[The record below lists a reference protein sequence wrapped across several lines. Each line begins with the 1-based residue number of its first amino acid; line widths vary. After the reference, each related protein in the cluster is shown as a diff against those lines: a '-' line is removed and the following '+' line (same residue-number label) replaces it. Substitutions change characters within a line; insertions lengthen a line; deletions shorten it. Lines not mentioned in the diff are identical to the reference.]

1 MFERE
6 TYMKNKKLLPILLIL
21 SAFTISGCGSSKPSS
36 SPISS
41 SEEPST
47 SEPSSSSS
55 EESKPSSSS
64 SSAKPSSSSSSAK
77 PSSSSS
83 QPSSSSA
90 QPSSSSSSSSS
101 SSRPE
106 SQYFVKDITV
116 KLDPGI
122 KKAEEGQTL
131 EPYNLSFTF
140 DDELF
145 LGNPKKYNNDLSMLS
160 LGASLA
166 TMNKTKG
173 TAFFTEAEFEDIA
186 SHDYDGDPTKDTMAY
201 FMAHKTIGNYELV
214 TVSFRGFDYGLE
226 WANNFT
232 IGKTGDHEGFAARGA
247 ETYEALKTYLNTY
260 AKDKSLKVWING
272 YSRAGALSNM
282 LASLILR
289 NNELAI
295 TQDNLFVY
303 TFEAPA
309 SLTDEHA
316 IAYPNVHNIINDA
329 DLITFIPPA
338 QYELYR
344 CGKDYQIYD
353 PNVATLMNQFDEGM
367 NFPEFEEIDENTT
380 NDAQYRDFLLKS
392 IFEHEITDEED
403 EKSYADNREQY
414 VNNYQ
419 AGLSNAIGY
428 IFALSDNTR
437 SQLLAN
443 LKGLGMGAIFII
455 GDETGAKMAEFIK
468 PYLDKDNVPYTE
480 EGLLSDCAVLV
491 KGIRN
496 LFFTVLLSLAAD
508 GASSNDLGRL
518 LDMHYPETT
527 YVLLQNAHAKA
538 EADPK

>member
-1 MFERE
+1 MFKRE
-6 TYMKNKKLLPILLIL
+6 TYMKNKKFLPIILII

-41 SEEPST
+41 SEEPPA

-64 SSAKPSSSSSSAK
+64 SSAKPSSSSSS
-77 PSSSSS
+77 
-83 QPSSSSA
+83 
-90 QPSSSSSSSSS
+90 SSS

-106 SQYFVKDITV
+106 SEYFVKDITAQ
-116 KLDPGI
+116 LDPGI

-145 LGNPKKYNNDLSMLS
+145 LGNPKEYNNDLSMLS
-160 LGASLA
+160 FGASLA

-173 TAFFTEAEFEDIA
+173 TAFFTEAEFENITP
-186 SHDYDGDPTKDTMAY
+186 HDYDSDPTKDTIGY
-201 FMAHKTIGNYELV
+201 FMAHKTIGDYELV
-214 TVSFRGFDYGLE
+214 TVSFRGFDYGME

-289 NNELAI
+289 NNELSI

-309 SLTDEHA
+309 SLIETNA
-316 IAYPNVHNIINDA
+316 IAYPNVHNVINDA
-329 DLITFIPPA
+329 DLITYIPPE

-344 CGKDYQIYD
+344 CGVDFQIYD
-353 PNVATLMNQFDEGM
+353 PEVASLVNAFDAGIA
-367 NFPEFEEIDENTT
+367 FPEFQEAGDNK
-380 NDAQYRDFLLKS
+380 NDTQYRDFILNS
-392 IFEHEITDEED
+392 VFNHEITSEED
-403 EKSYADNREQY
+403 EKRYANNREQY

-419 AGLSNAIGY
+419 TGLSNGIGY
-428 IFALSDNTR
+428 IFALSSETR
-437 SQLLAN
+437 SRLMKDIQPSAGDL
-443 LKGLGMGAIFII
+443 I
-455 GDETGAKMAEFIK
+455 GDETGAALANFLK
-468 PYLDKDNVPYTE
+468 PYLIQDNVPFTD
-480 EGLLSDCAVLV
+480 EGLLADCAVVV
-491 KGIRN
+491 KGVGN
-496 LFFTVLLSLAAD
+496 LFGAILLYFVFVEAYK
-508 GASSNDLGRL
+508 NDLSRL
-518 LDMHYPETT
+518 IDMHYPETT
-527 YVLLQNAHAKA
+527 YVLLKNAHSKA
-538 EADPK
+538 QA

>member
-47 SEPSSSSS
+47 SEPASSSS

-64 SSAKPSSSSSSAK
+64 SSAKPSTSSSSAK
-77 PSSSSS
+77 PSSSST
-83 QPSSSSA
+83 

-106 SQYFVKDITV
+106 SEYFVKDITV
-116 KLDPGI
+116 QLDPGI

-145 LGNPKKYNNDLSMLS
+145 LGNPKEYNNDLSMLS

-173 TAFFTEAEFEDIA
+173 TAFFTEAEFEDIT

-201 FMAHKTIGNYELV
+201 FMAHKTIGDYELV

-260 AKDKSLKVWING
+260 TKDKSLKVWING

-289 NNELAI
+289 NNELVI

-380 NDAQYRDFLLKS
+380 NDFEYRDYLLKS

-403 EKSYADNREQY
+403 EKRYANNREQY

-419 AGLSNAIGY
+419 TGLSNAIGY
-428 IFALSDNTR
+428 IFALSDDTR
-437 SQLLAN
+437 SQLLAD
-443 LKGLGMGAIFII
+443 LKDLKFGALAII

-480 EGLLSDCAVLV
+480 EGLVSDCAVLV
-491 KGIRN
+491 KGIGN
-496 LFFTVLLSLAAD
+496 LFLALLLSLAAD
-508 GASSNDLGRL
+508 GAPSNDIGRL

>member
-47 SEPSSSSS
+47 SEPTSSSS
-55 EESKPSSSS
+55 EESKPVSSS

-106 SQYFVKDITV
+106 SEYFVKDITV
-116 KLDPGI
+116 QLDPGI
-122 KKAEEGQTL
+122 KKVEEGQTL

-145 LGNPKKYNNDLSMLS
+145 LGNPNEYNTDLSMLS
-160 LGASLA
+160 FGASLA
-166 TMNKTKG
+166 TINKTKG
-173 TAFFTEAEFEDIA
+173 TAFFTEAEFEDITP
-186 SHDYDGDPTKDTMAY
+186 HDYDSDPTKDTIGY

-214 TVSFRGFDYGLE
+214 TVSFRGFDYGME

-232 IGKTGDHEGFAARGA
+232 VGKTGDHEGFAARGA

-295 TQDNLFVY
+295 TQENLFVY

-309 SLTDEHA
+309 SLIEANA
-316 IAYPNVHNIINDA
+316 ITYPNVHNVINDA
-329 DLITFIPPA
+329 DLITYIPPE

-344 CGKDYQIYD
+344 CGVDFQIYD
-353 PNVATLMNQFDEGM
+353 PEVASLVNAFDEGIA
-367 NFPEFEEIDENTT
+367 FPEFQEAGDSK
-380 NDAQYRDFLLKS
+380 NDTQYRDFILKS
-392 IFEHEITDEED
+392 VFNHEITDESD
-403 EKSYADNREQY
+403 EEKYANNREQY

-419 AGLSNAIGY
+419 TGLSNGIGY
-428 IFALSDNTR
+428 IFALSSETR
-437 SQLLAN
+437 SRLMKDIQPSA
-443 LKGLGMGAIFII
+443 GDII
-455 GDETGAKMAEFIK
+455 GDQTGAALANFLK
-468 PYLDKDNVPYTE
+468 PYLIEDNVPFTE
-480 EGLLSDCAVLV
+480 EGLLADCAIVVKGVGNLFGTILLYFVLV
-491 KGIRN
+491 EAYK
-496 LFFTVLLSLAAD
+496 
-508 GASSNDLGRL
+508 NDLSRL
-518 LDMHYPETT
+518 IDMHYPETT

-538 EADPK
+538 KTGLR

>member
-6 TYMKNKKLLPILLIL
+6 TYMKNKKLLPILFIL

-41 SEEPST
+41 SEEPSA
-47 SEPSSSSS
+47 SEPTSSSS
-55 EESKPSSSS
+55 EESKSTSSSSSVKPSTSSSSAQPSSS
-64 SSAKPSSSSSSAK
+64 SSAKPSSSS
-77 PSSSSS
+77 
-83 QPSSSSA
+83 A
-90 QPSSSSSSSSS
+90 QPSNSSSSSSS

-116 KLDPGI
+116 QLDPGI

-145 LGNPKKYNNDLSMLS
+145 LGNPKEYNNDLSMLS

-173 TAFFTEAEFEDIA
+173 TAFFTEAEFEDI
-186 SHDYDGDPTKDTMAY
+186 STHDYDGDPTKDTMAY
-201 FMAHKTIGNYELV
+201 FMAHKTIGDYELV

-367 NFPEFEEIDENTT
+367 NFPEFQEFDEIKSDV
-380 NDAQYRDFLLKS
+380 QFRDS
-392 IFEHEITDEED
+392 ILDSVFNHEITDESDKERC
-403 EKSYADNREQY
+403 ANTREQY
-414 VNNYQ
+414 VDNYQ
-419 AGLSNAIGY
+419 AGLSNGIGY
-428 IFALSDNTR
+428 IFAMKASTR
-437 SQLLAN
+437 SQLIED
-443 LKGLGMGAIFII
+443 LKGLGFGAALIL
-455 GDETGAKMAEFIK
+455 GDETGEEMAKFLK
-468 PYLDKDNVPYTE
+468 PYLDKDNVPYSE
-480 EGLLSDCAVLV
+480 EGLASDCAVLMR
-491 KGIRN
+491 GIIF
-496 LFFTVLLSLAAD
+496 LFGTILSYFLQD
-508 GASSNDLGRL
+508 GAEKSDLTRL

>member
-1 MFERE
+1 
-6 TYMKNKKLLPILLIL
+6 MKNKKLLPILLIL

-47 SEPSSSSS
+47 SEPTSSSS
-55 EESKPSSSS
+55 EESKPVSSS

-106 SQYFVKDITV
+106 SEYFVKDITV
-116 KLDPGI
+116 QLDPGI
-122 KKAEEGQTL
+122 KKVEEGQTL

-145 LGNPKKYNNDLSMLS
+145 LGNPNEYNTDLSMLS
-160 LGASLA
+160 FGASLA
-166 TMNKTKG
+166 TINKTKG
-173 TAFFTEAEFEDIA
+173 TAFFTEAEFEDITP
-186 SHDYDGDPTKDTMAY
+186 HDYDSDPTKDTIGY

-214 TVSFRGFDYGLE
+214 TVSFRGFDYGME

-232 IGKTGDHEGFAARGA
+232 VGKTGDHEGFAARGA

-295 TQDNLFVY
+295 TQENLFVY

-309 SLTDEHA
+309 SLIEANA
-316 IAYPNVHNIINDA
+316 ITYPNVHNVINDA
-329 DLITFIPPA
+329 DLITYIPPE

-344 CGKDYQIYD
+344 CGVDFQIYD
-353 PNVATLMNQFDEGM
+353 PEVASLVNAFDEGIA
-367 NFPEFEEIDENTT
+367 FPEFQEAGDSK
-380 NDAQYRDFLLKS
+380 NDTQYRDFILKS
-392 IFEHEITDEED
+392 VFNHEITDESD
-403 EKSYADNREQY
+403 EEKYANNREQY

-419 AGLSNAIGY
+419 TGLSNGIGY
-428 IFALSDNTR
+428 IFALSSETR
-437 SQLLAN
+437 SRLMKDIQPSA
-443 LKGLGMGAIFII
+443 GDII
-455 GDETGAKMAEFIK
+455 GDQTGAALANFLK
-468 PYLDKDNVPYTE
+468 PYLIEDNVPFTE
-480 EGLLSDCAVLV
+480 EGLLADCAIVVKGVGNLFGTILLYFVLV
-491 KGIRN
+491 EAYK
-496 LFFTVLLSLAAD
+496 
-508 GASSNDLGRL
+508 NDLSRL
-518 LDMHYPETT
+518 IDMHYPETT

-538 EADPK
+538 KTGLR

>member
-21 SAFTISGCGSSKPSS
+21 SAFTISGCGSSKSS
-36 SPISS
+36 SSSISS

-47 SEPSSSSS
+47 SEPASSSS

-64 SSAKPSSSSSSAK
+64 SSAK
-77 PSSSSS
+77 
-83 QPSSSSA
+83 PSSSSA

-145 LGNPKKYNNDLSMLS
+145 LGNPKEYNNDLSMLS

-173 TAFFTEAEFEDIA
+173 TAFFTEAEFEDIT

-344 CGKDYQIYD
+344 CGVDFQIYD
-353 PNVATLMNQFDEGM
+353 PEVATLMNAFDPDIA
-367 NFPEFEEIDENTT
+367 FPEFQEAGDNK
-380 NDAQYRDFLLKS
+380 NDTQYRDFILNS
-392 IFEHEITDEED
+392 VFNHEITGESDEER
-403 EKSYADNREQY
+403 YANNREQY

-419 AGLSNAIGY
+419 TGLSNGIGY
-428 IFALSDNTR
+428 IFALSSETR
-437 SQLLAN
+437 SRLMKDIQPSAGDL
-443 LKGLGMGAIFII
+443 I
-455 GDETGAKMAEFIK
+455 GDETGAALANFLK
-468 PYLDKDNVPYTE
+468 PYLIEDNVPFTE
-480 EGLLSDCAVLV
+480 EGLLADCAIVV
-491 KGIRN
+491 KGVGN
-496 LFFTVLLSLAAD
+496 LFGAVLLYFVFFETYK
-508 GASSNDLGRL
+508 NDLSRL
-518 LDMHYPETT
+518 IDMHYPETT

>member
-6 TYMKNKKLLPILLIL
+6 TYMKNKKLLPILFIL

-47 SEPSSSSS
+47 SEPASSSS
-55 EESKPSSSS
+55 EESKPASSS

-116 KLDPGI
+116 QLDPGI

-145 LGNPKKYNNDLSMLS
+145 LGNPKEYNNDLSMLS

-173 TAFFTEAEFEDIA
+173 TAFFTEAEFEDI
-186 SHDYDGDPTKDTMAY
+186 STHDYDGDPTKDTMAY

-247 ETYEALKTYLNTY
+247 ETYEAFKTYLNTY
-260 AKDKSLKVWING
+260 TKDKSLKVWING

-295 TQDNLFVY
+295 TQENLFVY

-380 NDAQYRDFLLKS
+380 NDFEYRDYLLKS
-392 IFEHEITDEED
+392 IFEHEVTDEED
-403 EKSYADNREQY
+403 EKRYANNREQY

-419 AGLSNAIGY
+419 TGLSNAIGY
-428 IFALSDNTR
+428 IFALSGDTR
-437 SQLLAN
+437 SQLLAD
-443 LKGLGMGAIFII
+443 LKGLGMGAILII
-455 GDETGAKMAEFIK
+455 GDETGAKMAEFLK

-491 KGIRN
+491 KGIGN
-496 LFFTVLLSLAAD
+496 LFLALLLSLAAD
-508 GASSNDLGRL
+508 GAPSNDLGRL

>member
-6 TYMKNKKLLPILLIL
+6 TYMKNKKFLPIILII
-21 SAFTISGCGSSKPSS
+21 SAFTISGCGSSKPSF

-41 SEEPST
+41 SEEPPA

-64 SSAKPSSSSSSAK
+64 SSSAK
-77 PSSSSS
+77 
-83 QPSSSSA
+83 
-90 QPSSSSSSSSS
+90 PSSSSSSSSS

-116 KLDPGI
+116 QLDPGI

-145 LGNPKKYNNDLSMLS
+145 LGNPKEYNNDLSMLS
-160 LGASLA
+160 FGASLA

-173 TAFFTEAEFEDIA
+173 TAFFTEAGFEDITP
-186 SHDYDGDPTKDTMAY
+186 HDYDSDPTKDTIGY
-201 FMAHKTIGNYELV
+201 FMAHKTIGDYELV
-214 TVSFRGFDYGLE
+214 TVSFRGFDYGME

-282 LASLILR
+282 LSSLILR

-295 TQDNLFVY
+295 TQENLFVY

-309 SLTDEHA
+309 SLIETNA
-316 IAYPNVHNIINDA
+316 IAYPNVHNVINDA
-329 DLITFIPPA
+329 DLITYIPPE

-344 CGKDYQIYD
+344 CGVDYQIYD

-367 NFPEFEEIDENTT
+367 NFPEFQEMDENTT
-380 NDAQYRDFLLKS
+380 NDAQYRDFLLKTV
-392 IFEHEITDEED
+392 FEHEITDEED
-403 EKSYADNREQY
+403 EKRYANNREQY

-419 AGLSNAIGY
+419 TGLSNGIGY
-428 IFALSDNTR
+428 IFALTSSTR
-437 SQLLAN
+437 SKLLAD
-443 LKGLGMGAIFII
+443 LKDLGLGALSII
-455 GDETGAKMAEFIK
+455 NDETGAKMAEFLK
-468 PYLDKDNVPYTE
+468 PYLVKDNVPFTE
-480 EGLLSDCAVLV
+480 EGLIADCAVLV
-491 KGIRN
+491 KGIGN
-496 LFFTVLLSLAAD
+496 LFQAILLSYAFG
-508 GASSNDLGRL
+508 GAPANDLSRL

-527 YVLLQNAHAKA
+527 YVLLKNAHSKA
-538 EADPK
+538 QA

>member
-1 MFERE
+1 MFKRE
-6 TYMKNKKLLPILLIL
+6 TYMKNKKFLPIILII

-41 SEEPST
+41 SEEPPA

-64 SSAKPSSSSSSAK
+64 SSAKPSSSSSS
-77 PSSSSS
+77 
-83 QPSSSSA
+83 
-90 QPSSSSSSSSS
+90 SSS

-106 SQYFVKDITV
+106 SEYFVKDITV
-116 KLDPGI
+116 QLDPGI

-145 LGNPKKYNNDLSMLS
+145 LGNPKEYNNDLSMLS
-160 LGASLA
+160 FGASLA

-173 TAFFTEAEFEDIA
+173 TAFFTEAEFENITP
-186 SHDYDGDPTKDTMAY
+186 HDYDSDPTKDTIGY
-201 FMAHKTIGNYELV
+201 FMAHKTIGDYELV
-214 TVSFRGFDYGLE
+214 TVSFRGFDYGME

-289 NNELAI
+289 NNELSI

-309 SLTDEHA
+309 SLIETNA
-316 IAYPNVHNIINDA
+316 IAYPNVHNVINDA
-329 DLITFIPPA
+329 DLITYIPPE

-344 CGKDYQIYD
+344 CGVDFQIYD
-353 PNVATLMNQFDEGM
+353 PEVASLVNAFDAGIA
-367 NFPEFEEIDENTT
+367 FPEFQEAGDNK
-380 NDAQYRDFLLKS
+380 NDTQYRDFILNS
-392 IFEHEITDEED
+392 VFNHEITSEED
-403 EKSYADNREQY
+403 EKRYANNREQY

-419 AGLSNAIGY
+419 TGLSNGIGY
-428 IFALSDNTR
+428 IFALSSETR
-437 SQLLAN
+437 SRLMKDIQPSAGDL
-443 LKGLGMGAIFII
+443 I
-455 GDETGAKMAEFIK
+455 GDETGAALANFLK
-468 PYLDKDNVPYTE
+468 PYLIQDNVPFTD
-480 EGLLSDCAVLV
+480 EGLLADCAVVV
-491 KGIRN
+491 KGVGN
-496 LFFTVLLSLAAD
+496 LFGAILLYFVFVEAYK
-508 GASSNDLGRL
+508 NDLSRL
-518 LDMHYPETT
+518 IDMHYPETT
-527 YVLLQNAHAKA
+527 YVLLKNAHSKA
-538 EADPK
+538 QA

>member
-6 TYMKNKKLLPILLIL
+6 TYMKNKKLLPIIFIL

-47 SEPSSSSS
+47 SEPASSSS
-55 EESKPSSSS
+55 EESKPASSS

-116 KLDPGI
+116 QLDPGI

-145 LGNPKKYNNDLSMLS
+145 LGNPKEYNNDLSMLS

-173 TAFFTEAEFEDIA
+173 TAFFTEAEFEDIT
-186 SHDYDGDPTKDTMAY
+186 SHDYDSDPTKDTIGY
-201 FMAHKTIGNYELV
+201 FMAHKTIGDYELV

-247 ETYEALKTYLNTY
+247 ETYEAFKTYLNTY
-260 AKDKSLKVWING
+260 TKDKSLKVWING

-380 NDAQYRDFLLKS
+380 NDFEYRDFLLKT

-403 EKSYADNREQY
+403 EKRYANNREQY

-419 AGLSNAIGY
+419 TGLSNAIGY
-428 IFALSDNTR
+428 IFALSDDTR
-437 SQLLAN
+437 SQLLAD
-443 LKGLGMGAIFII
+443 LKGLGFGAVSII

-491 KGIRN
+491 KGIGN
-496 LFFTVLLSLAAD
+496 LFLSVILSLAVD
-508 GASSNDLGRL
+508 GAPSNDTGRL

>member
-1 MFERE
+1 MYKSFMFERE
-6 TYMKNKKLLPILLIL
+6 TYMKNKKLLPILFIL
-21 SAFTISGCGSSKPSS
+21 SAFTISGCGAKPSS
-36 SPISS
+36 SPVPS
-41 SEEPST
+41 SEPTPS

-55 EESKPSSSS
+55 EEQKPSSSSS
-64 SSAKPSSSSSSAK
+64 SSAKPSSSSSSSA
-77 PSSSSS
+77 
-83 QPSSSSA
+83 SSSA

-106 SQYFVKDITV
+106 QQYFVKDIAV

-131 EPYNLSFTF
+131 EPYNLSFRF

-145 LGNPKKYNNDLSMLS
+145 LGNPKEYNNDLSMLS

-173 TAFFTEAEFEDIA
+173 TAFFTEAEFEDIT

-201 FMAHKTIGNYELV
+201 FMAHKTIDEYELV
-214 TVSFRGFDYGLE
+214 TVSFRGFDYDLE

-316 IAYPNVHNIINDA
+316 IDYPNVHNIINDA

-353 PNVATLMNQFDEGM
+353 PNVATLMNQFDEGIG
-367 NFPEFEEIDENTT
+367 FPEFEKIDDNTT
-380 NDAQYRDFLLKS
+380 NDFEYRDLLLKS

-403 EKSYADNREQY
+403 EKRYANNREQY

-419 AGLSNAIGY
+419 TGLSNAIGY
-428 IFALSDNTR
+428 IFALSGDTR
-437 SQLLAN
+437 SQLLTD
-443 LKGLGMGAIFII
+443 LKGLGFGAITII
-455 GDETGAKMAEFIK
+455 NDETGAKMAEFIK

-491 KGIRN
+491 KGIGN
-496 LFFTVLLSLAAD
+496 LFLAVLLSLAVD
-508 GASSNDLGRL
+508 GAPSKDIGRL

-527 YVLLQNAHAKA
+527 YVLLKNAHEKP
-538 EADPK
+538 EPLIS

>member
-1 MFERE
+1 MYKSFMFERE
-6 TYMKNKKLLPILLIL
+6 TYMKNKKLLPILFIL
-21 SAFTISGCGSSKPSS
+21 SAFTISGCGAKPSS
-36 SPISS
+36 SPVPS
-41 SEEPST
+41 SEPTPS

-55 EESKPSSSS
+55 EEQKPSSSSS
-64 SSAKPSSSSSSAK
+64 SSAKPSSSSSSSA
-77 PSSSSS
+77 
-83 QPSSSSA
+83 SSSA

-106 SQYFVKDITV
+106 QQYFVKDIAV

-131 EPYNLSFTF
+131 EPYNLSFRF

-145 LGNPKKYNNDLSMLS
+145 LGNPKEYNNDLSMLS

-173 TAFFTEAEFEDIA
+173 TAFFTEAEFEDIT

-201 FMAHKTIGNYELV
+201 FMAHKTIDEYELV

-289 NNELAI
+289 NNEIAI

-316 IAYPNVHNIINDA
+316 IDYPNVHNIINDA

-353 PNVATLMNQFDEGM
+353 PNVATLMNQFDEGIG
-367 NFPEFEEIDENTT
+367 FPEFEKIDDNTT
-380 NDAQYRDFLLKS
+380 NDFEYRDLLLKS

-403 EKSYADNREQY
+403 EKRYANNREQY

-419 AGLSNAIGY
+419 TGLSNAIGY
-428 IFALSDNTR
+428 IFALSGDTR
-437 SQLLAN
+437 SQLLTD
-443 LKGLGMGAIFII
+443 LKGLGFGAITII
-455 GDETGAKMAEFIK
+455 NDETGAKMAEFIK

-491 KGIRN
+491 KGIGN
-496 LFFTVLLSLAAD
+496 LFLAVLLSLAVD
-508 GASSNDLGRL
+508 GAPSKDIGRL

-527 YVLLQNAHAKA
+527 YVLLKNAHEKP
-538 EADPK
+538 EPLIS

>member
-6 TYMKNKKLLPILLIL
+6 TYMKNKKLLPILIIL

-47 SEPSSSSS
+47 SEPASSSS
-55 EESKPSSSS
+55 EESKPASSS

-77 PSSSSS
+77 
-83 QPSSSSA
+83 PSSSSA

-116 KLDPGI
+116 QLDPGI

-145 LGNPKKYNNDLSMLS
+145 LGNPKEYNNDLSMLS

-173 TAFFTEAEFEDIA
+173 TAFFTEAEFEDIT

-201 FMAHKTIGNYELV
+201 FMAHKTIGDYELV

-282 LASLILR
+282 LASLILI

-344 CGKDYQIYD
+344 CGKDFQIYD
-353 PNVATLMNQFDEGM
+353 PEVASLMNAFDPDIA
-367 NFPEFEEIDENTT
+367 FPEFQEAGDSK
-380 NDAQYRDFLLKS
+380 NDTQYRDFILNS
-392 IFEHEITDEED
+392 VFNHEITDESD
-403 EKSYADNREQY
+403 EEKYANNREQY

-419 AGLSNAIGY
+419 TGLSNGIGY
-428 IFALSDNTR
+428 IFALSSETR
-437 SQLLAN
+437 SRLMKDIQPSAGDLIGDQTGAALAN
-443 LKGLGMGAIFII
+443 FL
-455 GDETGAKMAEFIK
+455 K
-468 PYLDKDNVPYTE
+468 PYLIEDNVPFTE
-480 EGLLSDCAVLV
+480 EGLIADCAIVVKGVGNLFGAILLYFVLV
-491 KGIRN
+491 EAYK
-496 LFFTVLLSLAAD
+496 
-508 GASSNDLGRL
+508 NDLSRL
-518 LDMHYPETT
+518 IDMHYPETT
-527 YVLLQNAHAKA
+527 YVLFQNAHAKA
-538 EADPK
+538 EANPK

>member
-36 SPISS
+36 SPIPSSESPSS
-41 SEEPST
+41 SEPA
-47 SEPSSSSS
+47 SSSS
-55 EESKPSSSS
+55 EESKPSNSS
-64 SSAKPSSSSSSAK
+64 SSAK
-77 PSSSSS
+77 
-83 QPSSSSA
+83 PSSSSA

-106 SQYFVKDITV
+106 SEYFVKDITV
-116 KLDPGI
+116 QLDPGI
-122 KKAEEGQTL
+122 KKAEEGQIL

-145 LGNPKKYNNDLSMLS
+145 LGNPNEYNTDLSMLS
-160 LGASLA
+160 FGASLA
-166 TMNKTKG
+166 TTNKTKG
-173 TAFFTEAEFEDIA
+173 TAFFTEAEFKDITP
-186 SHDYDGDPTKDTMAY
+186 HDYDSDPTKDTIGY
-201 FMAHKTIGNYELV
+201 FMAHKTIGDYELV

-289 NNELAI
+289 KDELAI
-295 TQDNLFVY
+295 TQENLFVY

-309 SLTDEHA
+309 SLIEDNA
-316 IAYPNVHNIINDA
+316 IAYPNVHNVINDA

-344 CGKDYQIYD
+344 CGVDFQIYD
-353 PNVATLMNQFDEGM
+353 PEVASLMNAFDPDIA
-367 NFPEFEEIDENTT
+367 FPEFQEIDDNTT
-380 NDAQYRDFLLKS
+380 NDFEYRDYLLKS

-403 EKSYADNREQY
+403 EKRYANNREQY

-419 AGLSNAIGY
+419 TGLSNAIGY
-428 IFALSDNTR
+428 IFALSGDTR
-437 SQLLAN
+437 SQLLAD
-443 LKGLGMGAIFII
+443 LTGLGIAAFSII
-455 GDETGAKMAEFIK
+455 NDETGAKMAEFLK
-468 PYLDKDNVPYTE
+468 PYLVKDNVPFTE
-480 EGLLSDCAVLV
+480 EGLLADCAVLV
-491 KGIRN
+491 KGIGN
-496 LFFTVLLSLAAD
+496 LFFALILSLAGQ
-508 GASSNDLGRL
+508 GAPSNDLSRL

-538 EADPK
+538 KTGLS

>member
-21 SAFTISGCGSSKPSS
+21 SAFTISGCGNSKPSS

-41 SEEPST
+41 SEEPPA

-64 SSAKPSSSSSSAK
+64 SSAKPSTSNSSSK
-77 PSSSSS
+77 P
-83 QPSSSSA
+83 
-90 QPSSSSSSSSS
+90 SSSSS

-106 SQYFVKDITV
+106 SQYFAKDITV
-116 KLDPGI
+116 QLDPGI

-131 EPYNLSFTF
+131 EPYSLSFTF

-145 LGNPKKYNNDLSMLS
+145 LGNPKEYNNDLSMLS
-160 LGASLA
+160 FGASLA

-173 TAFFTEAEFEDIA
+173 TAFFTEAEFDNITP
-186 SHDYDGDPTKDTMAY
+186 HDYDNNPTTDTIGY

-226 WANNFT
+226 WVNNFT

-247 ETYEALKTYLNTY
+247 EVYAALKTYLNAY

-289 NNELAI
+289 NNELPI

-309 SLTDEHA
+309 SLIEENA
-316 IAYPNVHNIINDA
+316 IKYPNVHNVINEA

-344 CGKDYQIYD
+344 CGVDYQIYD

-367 NFPEFEEIDENTT
+367 NFPEFQEMDENTAS
-380 NDAQYRDFLLKS
+380 DAQYRDLLLNS
-392 IFEHEITDEED
+392 IFVHEITDPSDEER
-403 EKSYADNREQY
+403 YANNRDQY

-419 AGLSNAIGY
+419 TGLSNGIGY
-428 IFALSDNTR
+428 IFALSSATR
-437 SQLLAN
+437 SKLMDD
-443 LKGLGMGAIFII
+443 LKALGLGAASII
-455 GDETGAKMAEFIK
+455 GDETGAALANFIK
-468 PYLDKDNVPYTE
+468 EYLVKDGVPFTE
-480 EGLLSDCAVLV
+480 EGLLADCAVLV
-491 KGIRN
+491 KAIGN
-496 LFFTVLLSLAAD
+496 LLMSLVLSFALG
-508 GASSNDLGRL
+508 GAPANDLGRL
-518 LDMHYPETT
+518 IDMHYPETT